1 MRATR
6 LAVVF
11 TLCFTAFSALS
22 LGTAQAQGTVS
33 GYPNRPIRFFVP
45 LAPGGMVDVVA
56 RTIAQ
61 HLAERLGQPVVTE
74 NRPGANG
81 VVALEIVAKA
91 PSDGYTLVLTT
102 QAMLVFNQYLYRKL
116 PYESLRDFASI
127 SMVFAAPL
135 YLVTAPSF
143 AARTVPE
150 LLGLVKSQPGKFSY
164 ASIGIGSGQHL
175 AMELLKSR
183 IGMDIVHVPYKS
195 STSAMADLIAGRV
208 QVMFE
213 GPVSTLPQIRAG
225 KINVLASLGPRRT
238 ATLPEVPTISEAGVP
253 GFQIL
258 TWFGLSVPSGV
269 PRAIIEKLNAE
280 VGNLLRSPAARE
292 KFASS
297 NIELI
302 PSTPDEMDERI
313 RTEIP
318 VFMKMLGEAGI
329 DRE

>member
-6 LAVVF
+6 LAVVL
-11 TLCFTAFSALS
+11 TLCSAVS
-22 LGTAQAQGTVS
+22 LGTAQAQGTAS
-33 GYPNRPIRFFVP
+33 GYPNRPIRFVVP

-56 RTIAQ
+56 RTISQ
-61 HLAERLGQPVVTE
+61 HLAERLGQPVVVE

-81 VVALEIVAKA
+81 VVALELVAKA

-127 SMVFAAPL
+127 STVFAAPL
-135 YLVTAPSF
+135 YLVVAPSF
-143 AARTVPE
+143 PARTVPE
-150 LLGLVKSQPGKFSY
+150 LIALVKSQPGKFSY

-183 IGMDIVHVPYKS
+183 AGLNIVHVPYKS

-208 QVMFE
+208 HMMFE

-238 ATLPEVPTISEAGVP
+238 AALPDVPTISEAGVP

-269 PRAIIEKLNAE
+269 PRTIIDKLNHE
-280 VGNLLRSPAARE
+280 VGNLLRSAAVRE

-318 VFMKMLGEAGI
+318 IFMKMMAEAGI
-329 DRE
+329 ERE